1 MNLKGTTMTK
11 TNNIAPVAAFAS
23 GARVENS
30 LFYMGSLMSVVAS
43 TKATGGAF
51 SLLEYRSQPVHE
63 PPPHIHVGQDEL
75 LYLLEGEIEAYTPDL
90 TAVRVGTGQSLFLP
104 RDQAHAWYVTSPT
117 LRMLIL
123 TYPAG
128 IDDYFAAMAEPATSL
143 ELPPNGITYA
153 MDDPA
158 HAVAVGAR
166 HGIKILTPVET
177 RALMPNYPGFG
188 ATEAERR
195 AALARVSTSQREG

>member
-1 MNLKGTTMTK
+1 MTNASN
-11 TNNIAPVAAFAS
+11 TAPISAFAT

-30 LFYMGSLMSVVAS
+30 LFYMGSLMSLLAS

-51 SLLEYRSQPVHE
+51 SLLEYRSQPGHE

-90 TAVRVGTGQSLFLP
+90 TAVRVGAGQALFLP
-104 RDQAHAWYVTSPT
+104 RDQAHAWYVTSPS

-123 TYPAG
+123 TNPAG
-128 IDDYFAAMAEPATSL
+128 IDDYFAAMAEPATSM
-143 ELPPNGITYA
+143 ELPPNGTTYA

-158 HAVAVGAR
+158 HAIAVGAR
-166 HGIKILTPVET
+166 HGIRILTPDET
-177 RALMPNYPGFG
+177 RALLPDYPGFG

-195 AALARVSTSQREG
+195 AAVTKGYPLCLAPRT

>member
-1 MNLKGTTMTK
+1 LQLKGKIMTEQRK
-11 TNNIAPVAAFAS
+11 ITPTSPFAA

-30 LFYMGSLMSVVAS
+30 LFYMGSLMSVLAS

-51 SLLEYRSQPVHE
+51 SLLEYRSQPGHE

-90 TAVRVGTGQSLFLP
+90 TAVRVGAGQSLFLP

-123 TYPAG
+123 TNPAG
-128 IDDYFAAMAEPATSL
+128 IDDYFSAMAEPATSL
-143 ELPPNGITYA
+143 ELPPNGITYV

-158 HAVAVGAR
+158 HAIAVGAR
-166 HGIKILTPVET
+166 HGIKILTPNET
-177 RALMPNYPGFG
+177 RALLPKYPGFG

-195 AALARVSTSQREG
+195 AALATK